1 MQLYEAVCSI
11 RLAGFCTVKVVKY
24 ASFNR
29 EQAPFLGTVGKW
41 HILLQ

>member
-11 RLAGFCTVKVVKY
+11 RLVWFCNVEVVKY

-29 EQAPFLGTVGKW
+29 TLF
-41 HILLQ
+41 